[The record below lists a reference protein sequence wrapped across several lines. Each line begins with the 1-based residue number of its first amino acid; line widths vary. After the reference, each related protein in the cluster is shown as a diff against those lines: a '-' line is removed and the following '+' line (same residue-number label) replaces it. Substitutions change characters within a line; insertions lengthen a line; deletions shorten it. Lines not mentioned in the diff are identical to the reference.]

1 MFKKVAT
8 MEDVEKK
15 LEDVSKEMDNIM
27 KKAEE
32 DLLNS
37 LNIKTKEK
45 TFAKGFFNF
54 NKNKAW

>member
-1 MFKKVAT
+1 MFKRVAT
-8 MEDVEKK
+8 MEDVE
-15 LEDVSKEMDNIM
+15 LELDKVSNEMDDIM

-37 LNIKTKEK
+37 FNIKTKEK

-54 NKNKAW
+54 NKKQF

>member
-1 MFKKVAT
+1 MFRKVAT
-8 MEDVEKK
+8 MEDVEME
-15 LEDVSKEMDNIM
+15 LEKVSDEMDNIF

-45 TFAKGFFNF
+45 TFSKGFFNF
-54 NKNKAW
+54 NKNKA

>member
-8 MEDVEKK
+8 MEDVEVE
-15 LEDVSKEMDNIM
+15 LEKVSKEMDNIM

-37 LNIKTKEK
+37 FNIKTKEK

-54 NKNKAW
+54 KK